1 MLLILLIT
9 FFIIY
14 ILTILYYVNK
24 KIKLVDNE
32 VICCY
37 SLLSIYLYVIYRI
50 SKQLNYIAIVNPFT
64 KRIHL
69 RSYEDFIYINENTR
83 LFKHETE
90 HIKQIRNL
98 GAFIFIIKYIY
109 YYIKYGYD
117 KNPFEIDARRAEII

>member
-1 MLLILLIT
+1 MLLILLIM

-14 ILTILYYVNK
+14 ILTIAYYVNK
-24 KIKLVDNE
+24 KIKLIDNE

-69 RSYEDFIYINENTR
+69 RNYEDFININENTI
-83 LFKHETE
+83 LFKHERQ
-90 HIKQIRNL
+90 HIKQIRN
-98 GAFIFIIKYIY
+98 IFV
-109 YYIKYGYD
+109 
-117 KNPFEIDARRAEII
+117 